1 MDKFCYEHKKRGGIK
16 MRKLLLAF
24 MMLLIIGVLAACN
37 NSEKVEKETPA
48 EDNKKPAED
57 EKKPAEVAKPT
68 TIKVVFK
75 DDGPSNPV
83 AVSYYEKIAEGLK
96 KDLDLDVE
104 FELIEVAQ
112 GDYAE
117 KLNLLLYSGEI
128 PDLIYFQGADKQ
140 IADQGLLEDL
150 IPYIEDSEHIKS
162 IINPYNEARLQNYP
176 YLLWIK
182 PLDPRVPVVRKDWF
196 DQASSSKALIENPTI
211 ENYKTFFKEIV
222 EIGNSTSAV
231 TVAGDIRELDYT
243 FDMAFGINQTWLENG
258 DGYEHFKVSAQTK
271 NKLEFYRSLYEEG
284 LLDQQYLTKKHD
296 TKQDVFY
303 KGETAVIPGTNGKVI
318 DIYNDRMIVING
330 EESELEVLPPAK
342 GEYQGFGATD
352 ISKES
357 RGVAISSQSENKE
370 LVFKILDYLA
380 SPEGQKLD
388 RLGFEGE
395 HYNVVDGK
403 IELTEKYYGDWYARY
418 WEPKGND
425 FDLSSNTPLLGEAA
439 AKSEAIVAD
448 YYTQDNTFILPEEYI
463 AKWDA
468 MENLYKE
475 YSADIITGKKPM
487 EAFDEYV
494 QKWYKAGGDALTEYA
509 NKTIK

>member
-1 MDKFCYEHKKRGGIK
+1 MKK
-16 MRKLLLAF
+16 LFLAF
-24 MMLLIIGVLAACN
+24 VMILMIGVLAACT
-37 NSEKVEKETPA
+37 NSEKAEKETPVK
-48 EDNKKPAED
+48 EGET
-57 EKKPAEVAKPT
+57 PAEVGKT

-83 AVSYYEKIAEGLK
+83 AVTYYEKLAEGLK
-96 KDLDLDVE
+96 KDMDLDVE
-104 FELIEVAQ
+104 FELVEVAQ

-128 PDLIYFQGADKQ
+128 PDLIYFQGADQQ

-150 IPYIEDSEHIKS
+150 TPYIEKSKYIKS
-162 IINPYNEARLQNYP
+162 TMNPHNEARMKNYP

-196 DQASSSKALIENPTI
+196 DQASTSAALVENPTV
-211 ENYKTFFKEIV
+211 ENYRAFFDEIV
-222 EIGNSTSAV
+222 KIGKSTSAV

-243 FDMAFGINQTWLENG
+243 FDMAFGINQTWLDNNNG
-258 DGYEHFKVSAQTK
+258 FEHFKVSSQTK
-271 NKLEFYRSLYEEG
+271 NKLKFYRELYEDG

-296 TKQDVFY
+296 TKQEVFY

-318 DIYNDRMIVING
+318 DIYNDRMIVLNG
-330 EESELEVLPPAK
+330 EKSELEVLPPAK

-357 RGVAISSQSENKE
+357 RGVAISSQSKNKE
-370 LVFKILDYLA
+370 IVFEVLDYLA

-395 HYNVVDGK
+395 HYNIVDGK

-418 WEPKGND
+418 WEPNKTE
-425 FDLSSNTPLLGEAA
+425 FDLSPKTPLLGEAA
-439 AKSEAIVAD
+439 AKSIEMVES
-448 YYTQDNTFILPEEYI
+448 YYSEDNAFVLPEEYI
-463 AKWDA
+463 AQWDA

-475 YSADIITGKKPM
+475 YSADIITGKKPLD
-487 EAFDEYV
+487 AFDEYV
-494 QKWYKAGGDALTEYA
+494 EKWYAAGGESLTKYA
-509 NKTIK
+509 NDNIK